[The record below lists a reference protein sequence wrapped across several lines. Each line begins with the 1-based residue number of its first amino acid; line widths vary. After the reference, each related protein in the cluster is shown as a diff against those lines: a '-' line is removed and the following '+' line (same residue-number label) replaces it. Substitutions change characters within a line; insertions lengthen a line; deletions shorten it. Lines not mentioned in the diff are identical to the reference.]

1 MDDKI
6 RYWFQGFEQGVAA
19 LGTSQ
24 QEALF
29 HECGKNC
36 VQQGTLEFYQSLY
49 RTAEGNLDRFFASVN
64 GTPSLRGEV
73 LVPDK
78 AYSLAFAQCSCPL
91 VTEGYVRSPRLCE
104 CSRQSVLYVLR
115 TLWPEKRFEVT
126 LCGTILRG
134 AKECACRI
142 TVK

>member
-49 RTAEGNLDRFFASVN
+49 RTAEGNLDRF
-64 GTPSLRGEV
+64 L
-73 LVPDK
+73 
-78 AYSLAFAQCSCPL
+78 
-91 VTEGYVRSPRLCE
+91 
-104 CSRQSVLYVLR
+104 RQSTTPLA
-115 TLWPEKRFEVT
+115 
-126 LCGTILRG
+126 CG
-134 AKECACRI
+134 AK
-142 TVK
+142 

>member
-49 RTAEGNLDRFFASVN
+49 RTAEGNLDRFFEAVN
-64 GTPSLRGEV
+64 DTPGLRGEV
-73 LVPDK
+73 MEPDTVYLLALRNALARLLQRDMCGRRGCASAPGK
-78 AYSLAFAQCSCPL
+78 AFYTFC
-91 VTEGYVRSPRLCE
+91 GRSGRKSAL
-104 CSRQSVLYVLR
+104 
-115 TLWPEKRFEVT
+115 K
-126 LCGTILRG
+126 
-134 AKECACRI
+134 
-142 TVK
+142 

>member
-49 RTAEGNLDRFFASVN
+49 RTAEGNLDRFFEAVN
-64 GTPSLRGEV
+64 DTPGLRGEV
-73 LVPDK
+73 VEPDTV
-78 AYSLAFAQCSCPL
+78 YLLAFAQCSCPL
-91 VTEGYVRSPRLCE
+91 VTEGYVRPPSCGGPN
-104 CSRQSVLYVLR
+104 LYK
-115 TLWPEKRFEVT
+115 EKAAENGFRPFSAAFV
-126 LCGTILRG
+126 
-134 AKECACRI
+134 
-142 TVK
+142 V

>member
-36 VQQGTLEFYQSLY
+36 VQQGTLAFYQSLY
-49 RTAEGNLDRFFASVN
+49 REAEGDLNRFFASVN
-64 GTPSLRGEV
+64 GNPGLRGEV

-91 VTEGYVRSPRLCE
+91 VTEG
-104 CSRQSVLYVLR
+104 
-115 TLWPEKRFEVT
+115 
-126 LCGTILRG
+126 
-134 AKECACRI
+134 
-142 TVK
+142 

>member
-1 MDDKI
+1 MDMKI
-6 RYWFQGFEQGVAA
+6 GFWFQGFEQGVAA
-19 LGTSQ
+19 LEPRQ
-24 QEALF
+24 QEVLF
-29 HECGKNC
+29 CECGKNC
-36 VQQGTLEFYQSLY
+36 VQQGTLAFYQSLY
-49 RTAEGNLDRFFASVN
+49 REAEGDLNRFFASVN
-64 GTPSLRGEV
+64 GNPGLRGEV

-134 AKECACRI
+134 AQECACRI
-142 TVK
+142 TVQ